1 MLPILLLNKLWFIWF
16 IWLFPWYIVCWHSIS
31 TLYFLYLTRQVQLT
45 VTPKVEGALQLVG
58 VRWKLSG
65 SVIGFCN
72 FQSDIV
78 RKKVAKGKRKPKKS
92 VKDNLEFLVIKVS
105 LLKLLLFWGLVFCLQ
120 RYNVSATMCPKFQSL
135 PRLEGTIHS
144 LPRTVH
150 TGDLRCLT
158 MELRNPS
165 KTPVKV

>member
-1 MLPILLLNKLWFIWF
+1 M
-16 IWLFPWYIVCWHSIS
+16 
-31 TLYFLYLTRQVQLT
+31 
-45 VTPKVEGALQLVG
+45 TPKVEGTLQLVG

-78 RKKVAKGKRKPKKS
+78 RKKVAKGKRKQKKS
-92 VKDNLEFLVIKVS
+92 VKDNLEYLVIKVS
-105 LLKLLLFWGLVFCLQ
+105 LLKIVAFLGISFLFTK
-120 RYNVSATMCPKFQSL
+120 YNVSATMCPKFQSL

-144 LPRTVH
+144 LPQTVYA
-150 TGDLRCLT
+150 GDLRCLT